1 MNLTPHINLKPQ
13 GNFKM
18 DIEQL
23 TTFGDVRRMILNTI
37 VALRDDRMD
46 VSRGM
51 AIAANFK
58 VLNDNIQV
66 EINAAK
72 MAMATKDEAHN
83 FGRIVNM
90 GQRLIGN
97 GEGQQA

>member
-1 MNLTPHINLKPQ
+1 MQIN
-13 GNFKM
+13 
-18 DIEQL
+18 QL
-23 TTFGDVRRMILNTI
+23 ATFGDVRRMILDTI
-37 VALRDDRMD
+37 VALRDDKID

-72 MAMATKDEAHN
+72 MALATEDKAHN
-83 FGRIVNM
+83 FGRIVGM
-90 GQRLIGN
+90 GQRYIGN
-97 GEGQQA
+97 SVEQSS